1 MGIYR
6 FLLSIFVAIS
16 HTGVLINGLNPGVIA
31 VISFFLISGYVMT
44 ALISKNYFDPKK
56 IVWFYLDRILRIYP
70 QYLFN
75 ILAVLIIYNI
85 FGLNSHYLSQ
95 PTKVG
100 LLQNFLIIPM
110 GFYMIPWVGEKFMI
124 IPPAWS
130 LGLEGC
136 FYILIPFFLI
146 YKLQTFFF
154 FFSYIIFLL
163 AYLGIINT
171 DYFGYRL
178 IFGTIFMFLCG
189 SFLYKN
195 SNISTNQPV
204 KYTLIFS
211 FLLLAV
217 TFLYPPLILPYNREV
232 LIGLILGILIIPLLA
247 KIKKTYFDDFLGNL
261 SYGLFLSHSLVIF
274 WFEKVEISWN
284 LKWILLMLLFSTFI
298 SALGFFCF
306 EKPVISWRQKIRNQH
321 NYSGSKLG
329 GIY

>member
-31 VISFFLISGYVMT
+31 VISFFIISGYVMT
-44 ALISKNYFDPKK
+44 ALISKNYFEPKK

-75 ILAVLIIYNI
+75 TIVVLIIYSL
-85 FGLNSHYLSQ
+85 FGLNSHYLSK
-95 PTKVG
+95 PTEIG
-100 LLQNFLIIPM
+100 LLQNLLIIPM

-136 FYILIPFFLI
+136 FYILIPFLLI
-146 YKLQTFFF
+146 YKLQKIFFF
-154 FFSYIIFLL
+154 LSYIIFLM
-163 AYLGIINT
+163 AYLGILNT

-178 IFGTIFMFLCG
+178 IFGTIFMFFCG

-195 SNISTNQPV
+195 NNIITNQPV

-211 FLLLAV
+211 CLLLAA
-217 TFLYPPLILPYNREV
+217 TFLSPRLILPYNREV
-232 LIGLILGILIIPLLA
+232 LIGLILGIIIIPLLI
-247 KIKKTYFDDFLGNL
+247 KIKRTYYDDFLGNL
-261 SYGLFLSHSLVIF
+261 SYGLFLSHYFVIF
-274 WFEKVEISWN
+274 EFEKLGIDWN
-284 LKWILLMLLFSTFI
+284 LKWILLMLLLSTFLSVI
-298 SALGFFCF
+298 GFFCF
-306 EKPVISWRQKIRNQH
+306 EKPVITWRKKIRNQH
-321 NYSGSKLG
+321 N
-329 GIY
+329 

>member
-31 VISFFLISGYVMT
+31 VISFFIISGYVMT
-44 ALISKNYFDPKK
+44 ALISKNYFDHKK

-75 ILAVLIIYNI
+75 IIAVLIIYFI
-85 FGLNSHYLSQ
+85 FGLNSHYLSK
-95 PTKVG
+95 PTEIG
-100 LLQNFLIIPM
+100 LLQNLLIIPM

-136 FYILIPFFLI
+136 FYILIPFLLI
-146 YKLQTFFF
+146 YKLQKIFFLL
-154 FFSYIIFLL
+154 SYIIFLM

-178 IFGTIFMFLCG
+178 IFGTIFIFFCG
-189 SFLYKN
+189 SFLHKN
-195 SNISTNQPV
+195 NNIITNQPV

-211 FLLLAV
+211 CLLLAA
-217 TFLYPPLILPYNREV
+217 TFLYPCLILPYNREV
-232 LIGLILGILIIPLLA
+232 LIGLILGIMIIPLLI
-247 KIKKTYFDDFLGNL
+247 KIKRTYFDELLGNL
-261 SYGLFLSHSLVIF
+261 SYGLFLSHYLIIF
-274 WFEKVEISWN
+274 EFEKLGINWN
-284 LKWILLMLLFSTFI
+284 LKWILLMLLFSTFL
-298 SALGFFCF
+298 SAIGFLCF
-306 EKPVISWRQKIRNQH
+306 EKPVIAWRKKIRNQH
-321 NYSGSKLG
+321 N
-329 GIY
+329 

>member
-44 ALISKNYFDPKK
+44 ALIYKNYFAPKK
-56 IVWFYLDRILRIYP
+56 IIWFYLDRIIRIYP

-75 ILAVLIIYNI
+75 IIAVLIIYSL
-85 FGLNSHYLSQ
+85 FGINSHYLSQ
-95 PTKVG
+95 PSQVG
-100 LLQNFLIIPM
+100 LLQNILIIPM
-110 GFYMIPWVGEKFMI
+110 GFYMIPWIGEKFMI

-136 FYILIPFFLI
+136 FYILIPFILI
-146 YKLQTFFF
+146 YKLQKTFFCL
-154 FFSYIIFLL
+154 SSIIFLL

-178 IFGTIFMFLCG
+178 IFGTIFIFICG

-195 SNISTNQPV
+195 NNINTNQPV

-211 FLLLAV
+211 CLLLAV
-217 TFLYPPLILPYNREV
+217 TFLNHRLILPFNREV
-232 LIGLILGILIIPLLA
+232 LTGLILGIIILPLLI
-247 KIKKTYFDDFLGNL
+247 KIKRTSLDVFFGDL
-261 SYGLFLSHSLVIF
+261 SYGLFLSHYLVIF
-274 WFEKVEISWN
+274 QFEKLGISWN
-284 LKWILLMLLFSTFI
+284 LKWISLMLLASTFLSLI
-298 SALGFFCF
+298 GFFCF
-306 EKPVISWRQKIRNQH
+306 EKPAIALRKKIRNQH
-321 NYSGSKLG
+321 H
-329 GIY
+329 